1 MASRATIYAKIA
13 GSRVRSQ
20 TQYRLSF
27 VLQVVGA
34 FCLTFTDFAI
44 VLVIFRHLP
53 NLAGWS
59 FIEIAFLYGSSYVAF
74 KTADIAMT
82 NIDKLP
88 MLIRLG
94 TFDQLLARPLGTLG
108 QLMTSDVGIRQVG
121 AIAQGAAVF
130 AYALSRLRIDWT
142 PDRITLL
149 MAMVVSAFFI
159 FCAIFV
165 ATNSIAFWITDAREV
180 ANSFTYGG
188 QLATQFPMNVFGV
201 WFRRLMGFVIPL
213 AFINY
218 FPALHILDKNDP
230 LRAPTF
236 LRFFSPLVAAVSV
249 AVAGLVWRVSVRHY
263 RSTGS

>member
-1 MASRATIYAKIA
+1 VASRATIYAKLA
-13 GSRVRSQ
+13 GSRIRSQ

-27 VLQVVGA
+27 VLQLAGT

-59 FIEIAFLYGSSYVAF
+59 FPEIAFLYGSSYVTF
-74 KTADIAMT
+74 KAADLLMT
-82 NIDKLP
+82 NFDKLP
-88 MLIRLG
+88 LLIRLG
-94 TFDQLLARPLGTLG
+94 TFDQLLTRPLGTLG
-108 QLMTSDVGIRQVG
+108 QLVTSDIGVRQVG

-130 AYALSRLRIDWT
+130 VYSLSRLDIDWT
-142 PDRITLL
+142 IDRIVL
-149 MAMVVSAFFI
+149 MFAMLVSGFFI

-165 ATNSIAFWITDAREV
+165 ATNAIAFWTTDAREV

-201 WFRRLMGFVIPL
+201 WFRRFIGFAIPV
-213 AFINY
+213 AFVNY
-218 FPALHILDKNDP
+218 FPALHILDKTDP
-230 LRAPTF
+230 LGAPTV
-236 LRFFSPLVAAVSV
+236 LRFASPVVAAGSAVV
-249 AVAGLVWRVSVRHY
+249 AALVWRVSVRHY

>member
-1 MASRATIYAKIA
+1 MASRAAIYARIA
-13 GSRVRSQ
+13 GSRIRSQ
-20 TQYRLSF
+20 TQYRMSF
-27 VLQVVGA
+27 ALQLVGT
-34 FCLTFTDFAI
+34 FSLTFTDFAI

-53 NLAGWS
+53 NLAGWT
-59 FIEIAFLYGSSYVAF
+59 FPEIAFLYGSSYVSF
-74 KTADIAMT
+74 KAADLVMT

-88 MLIRLG
+88 LLIRMG
-94 TFDQLLARPLGTLG
+94 TFDQLLTRPLGTLG
-108 QLMTSDVGIRQVG
+108 QLMTSDVGIRQIG

-142 PDRITLL
+142 IDRVVLL
-149 MAMVVSAFFI
+149 PVMLVSAFFI

-165 ATNSIAFWITDAREV
+165 ATNSISFWITDAREV

-201 WFRRLMGFVIPL
+201 WFRRLLGFLIPL
-213 AFINY
+213 AFVNY
-218 FPALHILDKNDP
+218 FPALHLLDKADP

-236 LRFFSPLVAAVSV
+236 LRFFSPVIAVATV